1 MNKITGIPT
10 QSPISAIEA
19 QSAKIQSTLSQN
31 SLVSHRLVPQ
41 AQARRSY
48 ERQIRAHKGRG
59 ALRFIMSKSR
69 QRTLIYYEYVNGG

>member
-19 QSAKIQSTLSQN
+19 QSAKIQYTLSQN

-59 ALRFIMSKSR
+59 AQRFIVPSNR
-69 QRTLIYYEYVNGG
+69 QLTCRYCESVDDE